1 MPLWLQ
7 LISVLLATA
16 FGVVF
21 LIRLRSIDD
30 ALWQSRLIIYKRLE
44 IYDQIAPDL
53 NRIYCFR
60 RLLGYWKEI
69 SPPDLIATK
78 RRLDRAVNINRHLLS
93 EEFYRAYLD
102 FMGVTFRTFTGPGE
116 DAKIRAVVVH
126 DLGDRRVH
134 AAYDWDEAYEWMFD
148 AEDMPTDYQVD
159 EAYMQAMNGL
169 KCSVGLRD

>member
-126 DLGDRRVH
+126 DLGDRFSPASRR
-134 AAYDWDEAYEWMFD
+134 
-148 AEDMPTDYQVD
+148 
-159 EAYMQAMNGL
+159 
-169 KCSVGLRD
+169 LRTNARIRPSPC

>member
-159 EAYMQAMNGL
+159 DGAWW
-169 KCSVGLRD
+169 R

>member
-126 DLGDRRVH
+126 ELGDRRVH

-169 KCSVGLRD
+169 KRSVGLRD

>member
-7 LISVLLATA
+7 LLALLIATGL
-16 FGVVF
+16 GVAF

-102 FMGVTFRTFTGPGE
+102 FMGLTFRTFTGPGE

-126 DLGDRRVH
+126 ELGDRRVH
-134 AAYDWDEAYEWMFD
+134 AAYGWDEAYEWMFD
-148 AEDMPTDYQVD
+148 AEDLPTDYQID

-169 KCSVGLRD
+169 KRSVGLRD

>member
-7 LISVLLATA
+7 LLALILATA

-53 NRIYCFR
+53 NRTYCFR

-134 AAYDWDEAYEWMFD
+134 TAYDWDEAYEWMFD

-169 KCSVGLRD
+169 KRSVGLRD

>member
-169 KCSVGLRD
+169 KRSVGLRD

>member
-7 LISVLLATA
+7 LLALILATA

-116 DAKIRAVVVH
+116 DDKIRAVVVH

-169 KCSVGLRD
+169 KRSVGLRD

>member
-7 LISVLLATA
+7 LLALILATA

-21 LIRLRSIDD
+21 VIRLRSIDD

-78 RRLDRAVNINRHLLS
+78 RRLDRAVNINRH
-93 EEFYRAYLD
+93 
-102 FMGVTFRTFTGPGE
+102 
-116 DAKIRAVVVH
+116 
-126 DLGDRRVH
+126 
-134 AAYDWDEAYEWMFD
+134 
-148 AEDMPTDYQVD
+148 
-159 EAYMQAMNGL
+159 
-169 KCSVGLRD
+169 

>member
-7 LISVLLATA
+7 LLALILATA

-169 KCSVGLRD
+169 KRSVGLRD

>member
-7 LISVLLATA
+7 LLALILATA

-126 DLGDRRVH
+126 ELGDRRVH

-169 KCSVGLRD
+169 KRSVGLRD

>member
-7 LISVLLATA
+7 LLALILATA

-30 ALWQSRLIIYKRLE
+30 ALWQSRLLIYKRLE

-169 KCSVGLRD
+169 KRSVGLRD